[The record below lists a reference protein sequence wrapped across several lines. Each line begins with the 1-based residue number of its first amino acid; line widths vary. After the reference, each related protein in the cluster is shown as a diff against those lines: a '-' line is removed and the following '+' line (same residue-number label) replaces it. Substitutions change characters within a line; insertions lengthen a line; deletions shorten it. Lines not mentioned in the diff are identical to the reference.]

1 MYEEEREALRKK
13 RNNVE
18 KELRTLYA
26 ILNATA
32 TREPTEEERARE
44 EEIGQLQDDIER
56 LTQRLV
62 SIGGLGYGRYC
73 PCCGLKIPYKY
84 IKQLTE
90 EKTAKTERLS
100 ELLSDNRD
108 IYHEIE
114 GNPVAE
120 QIEKKEKE
128 LAELN
133 EVISELGKAVR
144 SPKYLSE

>member
-32 TREPTEEERARE
+32 TREPSEKERARE

-56 LTQRLV
+56 LTQRLE

-90 EKTAKTERLS
+90 EKTAKTERLN
-100 ELLSDNRD
+100 ELLSDTRD
-108 IYHEIE
+108 IYHEME

-144 SPKYLSE
+144 NPKYLSE